1 MNNSRTKKSFFI
13 MITSG
18 IRQILTILL
27 AFVSRTVF
35 IYVLG
40 AEYLGLNGLF
50 SNILQILSLSELGIG
65 TAISFYLYKPLA
77 NNDIERIKS
86 LMYFY
91 KNCYRIVGLSM
102 IAIGCIIMPF
112 LRYLVKFDSDIPV
125 NIYIV
130 YMLYIMNSACSYLF
144 FAYKQMVMIANQE
157 AYKIEKI
164 NIFFSFLNCIVDII
178 VLILFRNYIVY
189 LAIKV
194 CMVLIK
200 NYVVSLKVDKQY
212 PYILDKDVKK
222 LDRME
227 LGSIFKNVGNVTLF
241 RVGST
246 LFNSTDNVIISMLLG
261 TIVVGYYSNYYMIL
275 SQITMVVGIIV
286 NSFSAGIG
294 NVIAKDSKQKQY
306 AIFKEIDFIVYFL
319 VNIGTVCACQ
329 VFNSFMKI
337 WLGNINNG
345 YILTQQVVVLLS
357 INFYMDST
365 TQIMNSFREGSGH
378 FETGKLLQ
386 LVGGI
391 VNIILSIVLGIMYGI
406 TGIFLATVI
415 SKGFIT
421 IVPFLIGISENV
433 FAIGKYKLLI
443 RYVKQFAVM
452 ILGMILS
459 WYMCKFIHM
468 TGIFGMIAEF
478 IISCIIAVLMV
489 LLFFYKTEEMKLF
502 VNRIKKIK
510 ARGRK

>member
-86 LMYFY
+86 LMCFY

-157 AYKIEKI
+157 AYKIEKT

-227 LGSIFKNVGNVTLF
+227 LGSIFRNVGNVTLF

-306 AIFKEIDFIVYFL
+306 DIFKEIDFIVYFL